1 MKLMKVGVVGVGH
14 VGGNAALNMA
24 LRHSCR
30 EIVLIDVNR
39 QLAVS
44 QALDLSHTSALVSGP
59 KVRAGDY
66 HDLVGADIVVLA
78 PGINE
83 KAGGADK
90 PGDKDGRLRLL
101 DTNDPIFRDV
111 VPKVI
116 AAAPDA
122 ILLVATNPLDPMV
135 ELTRRLASG
144 KIVLGTGTFLDSLRF
159 KTALAD
165 HLEVAPESIS
175 ALVLG
180 EHGLSSVLLWSKVT
194 IGAVPLDTYLAGR
207 SIDGQTLR
215 RSVEE
220 YVRQGNINVIKGKGA
235 SEFGIGTVVAR
246 VVEIILR
253 DDCMVVPVSAYSEKY
268 GVALSLPRR
277 VGSSGVLDEFEIEA
291 NKEEQEG
298 ISKSVEALKAAMK
311 RLDRLDS
318 SFQWR
323 HHIFSQPIGVNDLP
337 DQLQHLHRARR
348 S

>member
-1 MKLMKVGVVGVGH
+1 MKVGVVGVGR

-24 LRHSCR
+24 LRNSCR
-30 EIVLIDVNR
+30 EMVLIDVDR

-44 QALDLSHTSALVSGP
+44 QALDISQASTLVSGP

-66 HDLVGADIVVLA
+66 HDLVGADLVVLA
-78 PGINE
+78 AGINE

-90 PGDKDGRLRLL
+90 PGDKEGRLRLL
-101 DTNDPIFRDV
+101 ERNDPIFRDV

-116 AAAPDA
+116 GAAPDA
-122 ILLVATNPLDPMV
+122 LLLVVTNPLDPMV

-144 KIVLGTGTFLDSLRF
+144 KVVLGTGTFLDSLRF
-159 KTALAD
+159 KTALAEY
-165 HLEVAPESIS
+165 LEVAAESVS

-194 IGAVPLDTYLAGR
+194 IGGLPIENYLA
-207 SIDGQTLR
+207 DGQTLR

-220 YVRQGNINVIKGKGA
+220 YVKQSNINVIKGKGA

-246 VVEIILR
+246 LVEIILR
-253 DDCMVVPVSAYSEKY
+253 DECMVIPVSAYSERY
-268 GVALSLPRR
+268 GVTLSLPRR
-277 VGSSGVLDEFEIEA
+277 VGRGGVLDEFEIEA

-298 ISKSVEALKAAMK
+298 IRKSVEALKAAIQ
-311 RLDRLDS
+311 RLDRS
-318 SFQWR
+318 SCHQGAGY
-323 HHIFSQPIGVNDLP
+323 SKQAQVN
-337 DQLQHLHRARR
+337 Q

>member
-1 MKLMKVGVVGVGH
+1 MKMKLMKVGVVGVGH

-24 LRHSCR
+24 LRDSCR
-30 EIVLIDVNR
+30 EIVLIDVDR

-44 QALDLSHTSALVSGP
+44 QALDLSQTSALVSGP

-90 PGDKDGRLRLL
+90 PGDKEGRLRLL

-111 VPKVI
+111 VPKVV

-144 KIVLGTGTFLDSLRF
+144 KVVLGTGTFLDSLRF

-165 HLEVAPESIS
+165 HFEVAPASVS

-194 IGAVPLDTYLAGR
+194 IGAVPLVTYLAGR

-268 GVALSLPRR
+268 GVTLSLPRR
-277 VGSSGVLDEFEIEA
+277 VGRSGVLDEFEIEG

-298 ISKSVEALKAAMK
+298 ISNSVEALKAAMK
-311 RLDRLDS
+311 RLDRS
-318 SFQWR
+318 KEA
-323 HHIFSQPIGVNDLP
+323 HYV
-337 DQLQHLHRARR
+337 AR
-348 S
+348 